1 VAGGL
6 SETDVAELAAD
17 RIRASLA
24 AKERLLE
31 PEPLAQIAAASAVIG
46 RSLRE
51 GGKLLIFGNGGSAA
65 DAQHIAGEF
74 VGRFLAERRALP
86 AVALNVNTSVLTA
99 LANDYSFEHVFARQ
113 IEALG
118 ERGDAALGISTS
130 GTSANVVAGL
140 RVARERG
147 LHTLALTGRDGGSM
161 RELADACVCIPADET
176 PRIQEGHILVAHIL
190 CEIVEREIV
199 AADTS

>member
-6 SETDVAELAAD
+6 SETDATKLAAD
-17 RIRASLA
+17 RIRASVA
-24 AKERLLE
+24 VKERLLE
-31 PEPLAQIAAASAVIG
+31 PEALAEIAAASAVIG
-46 RSLRE
+46 RTLRE
-51 GGKLLIFGNGGSAA
+51 GGKLLVFGNGGSAA

-99 LANDYSFEHVFARQ
+99 LANDYSFDHVFARQ

-140 RVARERG
+140 RVARDRG

-161 RELADACVCIPADET
+161 RELVDACVRIPADET

-199 AADTS
+199 AADSS